1 VHRTRTAVALTAAA
15 TSILV
20 IGIVSG
26 CASASAQGTTLASAK
41 QQTIQ
46 LENTIASFVPH
57 DLVKSTAVTQNSKV
71 IFPCLGH
78 EGESYWPGTLTLGLK
93 DGVDDDAVLTAI
105 AANWTNKSGWSVFKS
120 TATDGNASLSIKSD
134 KGQSF
139 TVQFVDGPVFSIS
152 ALSSCFSSS
161 GLSGKSSY

>member
-15 TSILV
+15 ASIVL
-20 IGIVSG
+20 IGVVSG
-26 CASASAQGTTLASAK
+26 CASASAQGATLASAK

-46 LENTIASFVPH
+46 LENKIASFVPH
-57 DLVKSTAVTQNSKV
+57 DFVKSTSVTQTSKV

-78 EGESYWPGTLTLGLK
+78 DGESYWPGSLTLGLK
-93 DGVDDDAVLTAI
+93 TGVDNDDVLTAI
-105 AANWTNKSGWSVFKS
+105 AANWTNKSGWSVFK
-120 TATDGNASLSIKSD
+120 TTGADGNASLSIKSD

-139 TVQFVDGPVFSIS
+139 TVQFVDGPVFTIS

-161 GLSGKSSY
+161 GLTGKSSY